1 MEKTWKY
8 MNFSLNPEEL
18 LTKDELIEMIRD
30 GGGTDAALAD
40 LREQQH
46 EKYGNELIWRFP
58 ISEGESAGG
67 FIMPVREGIL
77 WIPYDE
83 MEKETG
89 EILLLDDA
97 ELLTEDACEIM
108 ADLRHPARRRLLR
121 GARGPREGLVRRC
134 RPHTRIPGRFGDQG
148 FLVVRARSS

>member
-67 FIMPVREGIL
+67 FIMPV
-77 WIPYDE
+77 
-83 MEKETG
+83 
-89 EILLLDDA
+89 
-97 ELLTEDACEIM
+97 
-108 ADLRHPARRRLLR
+108 
-121 GARGPREGLVRRC
+121 
-134 RPHTRIPGRFGDQG
+134 
-148 FLVVRARSS
+148 